1 MDYERYIS
9 DGNIEK
15 VLLGFAT
22 PEEEAEYRIHLDL
35 FPEIQTESDEVERR
49 LERLSFKEAAL
60 PPAHLKTSLL
70 QQIAQETD
78 SPSTAGSWYNR
89 KDVRYEN
96 VQTPTNKMRVHI
108 GWKLLL
114 ISLLVMIAVSLMA
127 SVYFFYMTLSK

>member
-22 PEEEAEYRIHLDL
+22 PEEETEYRIHLDL

-60 PPAHLKTSLL
+60 PPAHLKTSLM
-70 QQIAQETD
+70 QQIALETD
-78 SPSTAGSWYNR
+78 RPATGFWYNR
-89 KDVRYEN
+89 KDVHYEDI
-96 VQTPTNKMRVHI
+96 QPPTNKMRVHI

-127 SVYFFYMTLSK
+127 SIYFFYMTLSK